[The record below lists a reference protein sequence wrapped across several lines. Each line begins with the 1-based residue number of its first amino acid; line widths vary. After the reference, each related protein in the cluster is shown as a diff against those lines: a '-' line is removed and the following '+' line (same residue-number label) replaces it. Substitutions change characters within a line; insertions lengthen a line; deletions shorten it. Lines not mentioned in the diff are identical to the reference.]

1 VTRQVRLPAA
11 SRVFDGVLLV
21 LGLCVLVT
29 VIVRHEPWDAF
40 EWPLLAVIP
49 VVALLG
55 RFPMVLPKRQYGVEI
70 GLDVAVLVL
79 LAMSATG
86 ADAMLIWAL
95 ATVPVQLSRSKSFA
109 TRFFNGALS
118 LIAGTAAILA
128 MGAVA
133 PMGRTGPAEVAA
145 VLFGGAVYFLVD
157 YVCTAV
163 SIALASGDSLYS
175 VMFSSTLPMALAG
188 LLAVT
193 CLGWLGAITL
203 RYAPV
208 GLPLVAVPLIAVI
221 AAMRA
226 VTISS
231 RERLRLGLLFE
242 TSLASQ
248 AAATADDVE
257 EVLLSRAGALLR
269 CEQVT
274 LGTVPPDG
282 AAGEI
287 GACLGVG
294 QSAPAGAA
302 QWLVAARRTSEEP
315 YDDADSKSLSTLAT
329 VGVESLRRAELTA
342 AMTRM
347 ARHDSLT
354 GLDNRS
360 VLRERLEAAIAWADS
375 RRSAVAVI
383 YIDLDGFK
391 TVNDTLGHDGG
402 DELLL
407 QVAHRLRAGVRA
419 GDTVAR
425 MGGDE
430 FAVLVESVKALEV
443 VHATAHRLLAAIS
456 EPFEVR
462 GEPVQVGASVG
473 YTVRDGT
480 EDVTELLQRA
490 DIAMY
495 AVKESGKHGVAAFTP
510 EMFSRRSARAQLQ
523 QELSHAVRKGEL
535 RVHLQPVVFLSNG
548 QIDGAEALVRWQHP
562 TRGLLGPVEFIDVAE
577 ESGLIEEI
585 GLWVLHQSWA
595 DAERLGAQLGR
606 PISLA
611 VNVASGQLSG
621 SSLVDA
627 VTALPSGG
635 FYPTLVVEV
644 TERDLVDDPA
654 STQTLLA
661 LRALGVHIAVD
672 DFGTGY
678 SSFAYLR
685 TLPVDIVKLDR
696 QFIVDAADDPRAI
709 GVIRAVTAMALALGL
724 VTIAEGV
731 ETREQADLV
740 TAAGC
745 LLAQGY
751 LFARPMPVDD
761 LIATF
766 TAAAV

>member
-1 VTRQVRLPAA
+1 VQLPAA
-11 SRVFDGVLLV
+11 ARLFDTGLVL
-21 LGLCVLVT
+21 LGLCVLFAIV
-29 VIVRHEPWDAF
+29 VRHGPWDAF
-40 EWPLLAVIP
+40 EWPLLVVIP
-49 VVALLG
+49 VVAALA
-55 RFPMVLPKRQYGVEI
+55 RYPMVLPKRQFGVEI
-70 GLDVAVLVL
+70 GLDSAVLVF
-79 LAMSATG
+79 LAMTATG
-86 ADAMLIWAL
+86 ADAVLIWAL
-95 ATVPVQLSRSKSFA
+95 ATVPLQLSRNKA
-109 TRFFNGALS
+109 LDTRLFNSALVLVAGA
-118 LIAGTAAILA
+118 AAILA
-128 MGAVA
+128 MGTVA
-133 PMGRTGPAEVAA
+133 PMGRTGPAEVVA
-145 VLFGGAVYFLVD
+145 VLLGGAVYFLVD

-163 SIALASGDSLYS
+163 SITLASGEALRS
-175 VMFSSTLPMALAG
+175 VLFTSTLPMALAG
-188 LLAVT
+188 FLAAI

-203 RYAPV
+203 RHAPV
-208 GLPLVAVPLIAVI
+208 GLPLVAVPLAAVV

-226 VTISS
+226 VTVSS

-274 LGTVPPDG
+274 LGTVPPDQ

-287 GACLGVG
+287 GACLGIG
-294 QSAPAGAA
+294 QNAPAGAA
-302 QWLVAARRTSEEP
+302 QWLLAALRTSEEP
-315 YDDADSKSLSTLAT
+315 YDDADQDSLNTLAT

-360 VLRERLEAAIAWADS
+360 VLRERLLAAIDWADS
-375 RRSAVAVI
+375 TGSVVAVI

-391 TVNDTLGHDGG
+391 NVNDTLGHDAG
-402 DELLL
+402 DELLF
-407 QVAHRLRAGVRA
+407 QVAHRLRAGLRA

-430 FAVLVESVKALEV
+430 FAVVVESVKGVDV

-456 EPFEVR
+456 APFDVR
-462 GEPVQVGASVG
+462 GEPVRVGASVG
-473 YTVRDGT
+473 YTLREGT
-480 EDVTELLQRA
+480 EGVTELLQRA

-510 EMFSRRSARAQLQ
+510 DMFNRRSARAQLQ
-523 QELSHAVRKGEL
+523 QELGAAVANGEL
-535 RVHLQPVVFLSNG
+535 RVHLQPVVFLATG
-548 QIDGAEALVRWQHP
+548 RIDGAEALVRWQHP
-562 TRGLLGPVEFIDVAE
+562 TRGLLGPADFIDVAE
-577 ESGLIEEI
+577 DTGLIEEI

-606 PISLA
+606 SISLA
-611 VNVASGQLSG
+611 VNVAASQLSG
-621 SSLVDA
+621 PSLVAA
-627 VTALPSGG
+627 VGALPGG
-635 FYPTLVVEV
+635 GCFPTLVLEV
-644 TERDLVDDPA
+644 TERDLVDDA
-654 STQTLLA
+654 AGTETLLK
-661 LRALGVHIAVD
+661 LRALGVNIAVD

-724 VTIAEGV
+724 ITIAEGV
-731 ETREQADLV
+731 ETQEQADLV

-745 LLAQGY
+745 LLGQGY